1 MVNLDLKNVVD
12 NFSRFRYNPGMSEI
26 SPIHRQVN
34 VCATFLGEA
43 ITHTHGKDVLA
54 LVEGLRKQAAA
65 ARGVSEEEAKKQ
77 LFRLLESIEE
87 LPPQHT
93 LWAGKAFSIYLVLIN
108 ACENAYRTSRLKST
122 FGHEAPPL
130 SGCLIYVLTAHPTEV
145 RSASSISIIRRITRV
160 LTDWFSRG
168 AESPALP
175 DEERE
180 LSALIRMMWQL
191 GVHKEKPVK
200 PEDEVDHIAGQFSDD
215 ILSEILRLRRR
226 GADLRFRTWVGGD
239 KDGHPGINAAT
250 LHTSFRRTRR
260 RFYDFFEGCLRDIRG
275 DLLLLDDDIGHTL
288 KQVERALL
296 DVRRVTAGDGIR
308 MNTLARTVSTLSE
321 QVGNLLGE
329 IPLKLKE
336 MSELLTLFPGMV
348 LPVELREE
356 STVFLDLQK
365 KKAVGTIGKMLRKAV
380 DVAEGGL
387 LRHYV
392 QGLIISMSRSAAD
405 IEAAVDVVER
415 TVGRGR
421 IPIIPLFERG
431 QDLDAAPGAVDEVL
445 RRQLPVLSDK
455 APDGSRLLKMEIMLG
470 YSDTS
475 KRMGAFASRR
485 RIFRAMHEL
494 TGVCGTHNVEP
505 TFFHGSGGSVTRGG
519 GSIEEQFAAWPVDA
533 RRIIKFTVQG
543 EMVERTL
550 AAPEIF
556 RRNVERLL
564 AIAGSASPTVT
575 TPVPSTPGDTI
586 LDELAKVSVEAFETL
601 INDNRFH
608 RFVGVATPYPDLCV
622 LHVGSR
628 PSHRPG
634 KSVSAVADLGSL
646 RAIPWVLCFTQGR
659 LLVPSWYG
667 IGTAFE
673 RLCREPGKLE
683 ALKKAFDE
691 NIAFR
696 GFVKLMG
703 FSLAK
708 GDRAVFSLFADA
720 LADDPG
726 LGAIRDEL
734 LDEEERVSGMV
745 RTLSGEDSLL
755 WFRPWLSESILL
767 RGSTIHPLSA
777 IEVSALRNRRRG
789 VQKPFNDELLRI
801 AIAGTA
807 IGMLTTG

>member
-1 MVNLDLKNVVD
+1 MH
-12 NFSRFRYNPGMSEI
+12 EI
-26 SPIHRQVN
+26 PPIHRQVN

-43 ITHTHGKDVLA
+43 VTHTHGRDVLE
-54 LVEGLRKQAAA
+54 LVERLRKQAAGT
-65 ARGVSEEEAKKQ
+65 RGVGEGEAKRR
-77 LFRLLESIEE
+77 LFRLLESVEG
-87 LPPQHT
+87 LSPQQA

-108 ACENAYRTSRLKST
+108 ACENAYRTSRLRST

-130 SGCLIYVLTAHPTEV
+130 TGCLIYVLTAHPTEV
-145 RSASSISIIRRITRV
+145 RSASSISILRRITGV
-160 LTDWFSRG
+160 LVGWFSRG
-168 AESPALP
+168 AESPSLP

-180 LSALIRMMWQL
+180 LSALIRMMWQV
-191 GVHKEKPVK
+191 GVHKENPVK
-200 PEDEVDHIAGQFSDD
+200 PEEEVDHIVGQFSDD

-239 KDGHPGINAAT
+239 KDGHPGITAVT

-260 RFYDFFEGCLRDIRG
+260 RFYGFFESRLRAVRG
-275 DLLLLDDDIGHTL
+275 DLRMLGDDISHTL

-296 DVRRVTAGDGIR
+296 DVRHVTAGDGIR
-308 MNTLARTVSTLSE
+308 MNTLRDTVSRLSD
-321 QVGNLLGE
+321 QVGALLGGL
-329 IPLKLKE
+329 PLTLVE
-336 MSELLTLFPGMV
+336 MSELLALFPGMV

-365 KKAVGTIGKMLRKAV
+365 KKAVGVIGKMLRKAGQ
-380 DVAEGGL
+380 VAEGGQ

-405 IEAAVDVVER
+405 IEAAVDVVDR
-415 TVGRGR
+415 TVGRGK

-431 QDLDAAPGAVDEVL
+431 QDLDAAPGAIDAVL
-445 RRQLPVLSDK
+445 RSQLPVLSDK
-455 APDGSRLLKMEIMLG
+455 APGGSRLLNMEIMLG

-494 TGVCGTHNVEP
+494 TGVCKRYNVEP

-519 GSIEEQFAAWPVDA
+519 GSIIEQFAAWPVEA

-550 AAPEIF
+550 ATPEIF

-564 AIAGSASPTVT
+564 AIAGSPVT
-575 TPVPSTPGDTI
+575 TRVSSTLGSAI
-586 LDELAKVSVEAFETL
+586 LDELAAVSVEVFEAL
-601 INDNRFH
+601 INDERFR

-622 LHVGSR
+622 LHLGSR

-634 KSVSAVADLGSL
+634 KEVSAGADLGSL

-673 RLCREPGKLE
+673 RLRGDPEKLA
-683 ALKKAFDE
+683 ALKEAFDRDMP
-691 NIAFR
+691 FK

-708 GDRAVFSLFADA
+708 GDRAVFSLFADV
-720 LADDPG
+720 LTDDPD
-726 LGAIRDEL
+726 LRVIRDEL
-734 LDEEERVSGMV
+734 LAEEERVSVMV
-745 RTLSGEDSLL
+745 RELSGEDNLL

-767 RGSTIHPLSA
+767 RGSTIHPLSVM
-777 IEVSALRNRRRG
+777 EVAALRNRRRK
-789 VQKPFNDELLRI
+789 VQRPHNDELLRI
-801 AIAGTA
+801 AIAGAA

>member
-1 MVNLDLKNVVD
+1 MQ
-12 NFSRFRYNPGMSEI
+12 EI
-26 SPIHRQVN
+26 PPIHRQVN
-34 VCATFLGEA
+34 ACATFLGEA
-43 ITHTHGKDVLA
+43 ITHTHGKDVLV
-54 LVEGLRKQAAA
+54 LVEQLRKQAAET
-65 ARGVSEEEAKKQ
+65 RGVGEEEAKNR
-77 LFRLLESIEE
+77 LFRLLESVE
-87 LPPQHT
+87 T
-93 LWAGKAFSIYLVLIN
+93 LSPKHALAAGKAFSIYLVLIN

-122 FGHEAPPL
+122 FGHETPPL

-145 RSASSISIIRRITRV
+145 RSASSISIIRRITGV
-160 LTDWFSRG
+160 LAGWFSRG
-168 AESPALP
+168 AESPPLP
-175 DEERE
+175 DEEKE

-191 GVHKEKPVK
+191 GVHKENPVK
-200 PEDEVDHIAGQFSDD
+200 PEEEVDHIAGQFSDD

-239 KDGHPGINAAT
+239 KDGHPGINAVT

-260 RFYDFFEGCLRDIRG
+260 RFYGFFESRLRSIEG
-275 DLLLLDDDIGHTL
+275 DLQQLGDEISHAL
-288 KQVERALL
+288 KQVERALM
-296 DVRRVTAGDGIR
+296 DVRHVTAGDGIR
-308 MNTLARTVSTLSE
+308 VNTLHRAVSKLSE
-321 QVGNLLGE
+321 QVDALLGE
-329 IPLKLKE
+329 IPLNLLE
-336 MSELLTLFPGMV
+336 MSGLLTLFPGMV

-365 KKAVGTIGKMLRKAV
+365 KKAVGTIGKMLRKAGQ
-380 DVAEGGL
+380 VAEGGEL
-387 LRHYV
+387 CHYV

-415 TVGRGR
+415 TVGRGN

-431 QDLDAAPGAVDEVL
+431 QDLDAAPGAVDAVL
-445 RRQLPVLSDK
+445 RGRLPVLSDR
-455 APDGSRLLKMEIMLG
+455 APGGSRVLKMEIMLG

-494 TGVCGTHNVEP
+494 TGVCKRHKVEP
-505 TFFHGSGGSVTRGG
+505 IFFHGSGGSVTRGG
-519 GSIEEQFAAWPVDA
+519 GSIEEQFAAWPVEA
-533 RRIIKFTVQG
+533 RRVIKFTVQG

-550 AAPEIF
+550 ATPEIF
-556 RRNVERLL
+556 RRNVERVL
-564 AIAGSASPTVT
+564 AIAGSPVT
-575 TPVPSTPGDTI
+575 TPVPPTLGNTI
-586 LDELAKVSVEAFETL
+586 LDELAAVSVGAFERL
-601 INDNRFH
+601 INDRRFH
-608 RFVGVATPYPDLCV
+608 RFVAEATPYPDLWV
-622 LHVGSR
+622 LYLGSR

-634 KSVSAVADLGSL
+634 KSPSDGADLGSL

-673 RLCREPGKLE
+673 QLCKDPGKRE
-683 ALKKAFDE
+683 ALKKAFD
-691 NIAFR
+691 NDMAFK

-720 LADDPG
+720 LTGDPD
-726 LGAIRDEL
+726 LRAVRDEL
-734 LDEEERVSGMV
+734 LDEEKRVSEMV
-745 RTLSGEDSLL
+745 KVLSGENNRL

-777 IEVSALRNRRRG
+777 MEVAALRNRRRN
-789 VQKPFNDELLRI
+789 VQKPHNDELLRI